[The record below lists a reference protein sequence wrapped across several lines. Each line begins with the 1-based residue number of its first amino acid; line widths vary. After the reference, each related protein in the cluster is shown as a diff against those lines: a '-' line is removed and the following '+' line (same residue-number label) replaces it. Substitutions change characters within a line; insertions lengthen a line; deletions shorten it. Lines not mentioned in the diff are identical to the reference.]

1 MAIPTVNHPAH
12 GRATRVQAKAYLEFA
27 TEGAKPGVG
36 LMQDSYELFESIYQ
50 QERP

>member
-1 MAIPTVNHPAH
+1 MAIPTVHHLAL
-12 GRATRVQAKAYLEFA
+12 GRATRMRQKAYLEFA
-27 TEGAKPGVG
+27 TDGAKPGVG